1 MGCTHAP
8 LGISSFRELCSQ
20 GYSSPR
26 RLLLSGTIG
35 FTVVGSL
42 NAKTIPQKDVVYL
55 QVEGYLPHIHRKI
68 NHQMFNARKT
78 FPKGYLNSGLHIMI
92 MLGKI

>member
-1 MGCTHAP
+1 MGRNHAP
-8 LGISSFRELCSQ
+8 LAIFLFRELCSQ
-20 GYSSPR
+20 GYSSSR
-26 RLLLSGTIG
+26 ILLLSGTIG

-55 QVEGYLPHIHRKI
+55 KVEGYLPHIHRKI
-68 NHQMFNARKT
+68 NHQMFKARKT
-78 FPKGYLNSGLHIMI
+78 FPKGYLNSGLHRMI